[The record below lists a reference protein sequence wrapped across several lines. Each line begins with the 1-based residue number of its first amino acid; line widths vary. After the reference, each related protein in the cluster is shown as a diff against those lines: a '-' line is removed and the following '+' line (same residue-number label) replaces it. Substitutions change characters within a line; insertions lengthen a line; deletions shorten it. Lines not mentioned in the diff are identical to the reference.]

1 MKNWIFPLSL
11 LVIFEALADIVAK
24 KFAITNR
31 PLLAVFALMIY
42 LIANIFWLIALKNG
56 AELSRGAILFSLF
69 SYLLAI
75 IIGVGFYKENLSMVQ
90 SAGVFLGIISLLMIM
105 WE

>member
-11 LVIFEALADIVAK
+11 LVIFEALADIIAK
-24 KFAITNR
+24 KFAITHK
-31 PLLAVFALMIY
+31 PIIAIGALAVY

-75 IIGVGFYKENLSMVQ
+75 IIGVGFYKEHLSLIQ
-90 SAGVFLGIISLLMIM
+90 GIGVCLGVVSLVMIM